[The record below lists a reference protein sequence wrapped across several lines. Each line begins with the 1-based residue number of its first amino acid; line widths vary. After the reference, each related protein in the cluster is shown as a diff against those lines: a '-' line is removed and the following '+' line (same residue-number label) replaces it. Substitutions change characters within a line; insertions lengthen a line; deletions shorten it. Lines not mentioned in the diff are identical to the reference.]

1 MGLEYLQDPNF
12 WVVQV
17 IIGTV
22 LMLSRFPLELFHWLT
37 RRSVRRVEQRVKAF
51 ARSVGDDALHERI
64 EEMVNDHLEAP
75 RLLRFFYALMIIR
88 EGRRLLAA
96 DGPPSSPPQ
105 GGAGEDASAGT
116 VPDATP
122 PRQAAGPDGDPAADP
137 SPVRPP
143 AAGPPSTTAPV
154 ADPPTTV
161 PPTVVPPTTL
171 APVAVAPVVDPPTAV
186 PPTAVPPSPVSP
198 SLVSPS
204 PVPPVAVPPRRRRVD
219 ALVDAVCARLAILA
233 GHIVGGEYAA
243 DYETEMAQ
251 DLAGARKRLV
261 RLAYALSNVIGA
273 FRLRLILRT
282 IPFLQGLLA
291 PREGRRR
298 PGLLQ
303 LIDYIVASDLVCAG
317 FTVVVDTVVLLF
329 VRGWLGLTFV
339 TWAALPLALLSAYVQ
354 SRARRAWRTL
364 RPDDGTE
371 EPT

>member
-75 RLLRFFYALMIIR
+75 RLLRFFYAMLIIR

-96 DGPPSSPPQ
+96 DGPQPSPPQ
-105 GGAGEDASAGT
+105 GGDGADAAAGT
-116 VPDATP
+116 APDATP
-122 PRQAAGPDGDPAADP
+122 PRQTAGPDGDDDPAAAP
-137 SPVRPP
+137 APARPP
-143 AAGPPSTTAPV
+143 AAGLSPTTAPE
-154 ADPPTTV
+154 ADPPTAVSPAAV
-161 PPTVVPPTTL
+161 PPTVV
-171 APVAVAPVVDPPTAV
+171 APVAVAPVVDPPTAA
-186 PPTAVPPSPVSP
+186 PPA
-198 SLVSPS
+198 
-204 PVPPVAVPPRRRRVD
+204 PVPPIPVPPAAVPPRRRRVD
-219 ALVDAVCARLAILA
+219 ALVDAVCARLAVLA

-282 IPFLQGLLA
+282 IPFLQGLLS

-329 VRGWLGLTFV
+329 ARGWLGLTFV
-339 TWAALPLALLSAYVQ
+339 TWAALPLALLSAYAQ

>member
-75 RLLRFFYALMIIR
+75 RLLRFFYAMLIIR

-96 DGPPSSPPQ
+96 DGPQPSPPP
-105 GGAGEDASAGT
+105 GGDGEDAAAGAA
-116 VPDATP
+116 PDATP
-122 PRQAAGPDGDPAADP
+122 PRRAPGPGGGDDPAAAP

-143 AAGPPSTTAPV
+143 AAGPPPTTAPV

-161 PPTVVPPTTL
+161 PPTAVPPAAL
-171 APVAVAPVVDPPTAV
+171 APVAVAPVADPPTAV
-186 PPTAVPPSPVSP
+186 PPTAAPPTPVSP
-198 SLVSPS
+198 T